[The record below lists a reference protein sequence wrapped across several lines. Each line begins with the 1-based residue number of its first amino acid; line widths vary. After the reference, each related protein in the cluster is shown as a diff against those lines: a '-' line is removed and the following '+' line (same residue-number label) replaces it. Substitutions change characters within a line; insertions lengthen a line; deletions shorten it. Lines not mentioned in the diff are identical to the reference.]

1 MESSDMFKKWFSS
14 IILTLVL
21 STGLAFSAD
30 KIDVNTASAEQL
42 QSIKGVG
49 ASTAAAIIEFRE
61 SYGSF
66 TDINELVNVKGIG
79 EKKLE
84 KISDFI
90 SVSVPE

>member
-1 MESSDMFKKWFSS
+1 MFKKWFSS